1 MANCGRFHPEL
12 TVPML
17 PAFAAPGR
25 FFKGNLHTHSTR
37 SDAVR
42 EVGNVCETYRDAGY
56 DFLAVTDHFLPKYG
70 FPITDT
76 RPYRT
81 NAFTTIMG
89 AEVHAPGTEL
99 GEAWHIL
106 AVGLPLDFAPT
117 AKGETGPQLAAR
129 CAAAGA
135 FVAIAHPQWY
145 GLTIADAESLLPAAH
160 AVEVYNHGCAVGSDR
175 GDGWTLLDAL
185 VSRGHALHACATDD
199 AHFKYPDWCG
209 GWTMVKAEA
218 PEPDALVA
226 ALRAGHC
233 YSSQGPEIHAIDV
246 TGDEVSVACSPA
258 RSVTVLG
265 HASADDMIFG
275 DGMREARLDISK
287 FRAGGWA
294 RVVVVDEAG
303 RRAWSNPFRLG

>member
-1 MANCGRFHPEL
+1 MPL
-12 TVPML
+12 L

-25 FFKGNLHTHSTR
+25 FFKGNLHPHSTR

-42 EVGNVCETYRDAGY
+42 EPERVCATDREAGY
-56 DFLAVTDHFLPKYG
+56 DFLALTDHFTPKYG
-70 FPITDT
+70 FPVTDT
-76 RPYRT
+76 RSFRT
-81 NAFTTIMG
+81 NAFTTIIG
-89 AEVHAPGTEL
+89 AEVHAPATEL
-99 GEAWHIL
+99 GERWHIL

-117 AKGETGPQLAAR
+117 PAAETGPHLAAR

-145 GLTIADAESLLPAAH
+145 GLTVADAQTLLPAAH

-175 GDGWTLLDAL
+175 GDGWPLLDAL
-185 VSRGHALHACATDD
+185 VSRGHDLHACATDD

-218 PEPDALVA
+218 AEPEALVA

-233 YSSQGPEIHAIDV
+233 YSSQGPELHAIDV
-246 TGDEVSVACSPA
+246 TGNELTVACSPA

-265 HASADDMIFG
+265 HASADEVIFG
-275 DGMREARLDISK
+275 DGICNARLNLAR
-287 FRAGGWA
+287 FRDGGWA
-294 RVVVVDEAG
+294 RVVVTDAQG
-303 RRAWSNPFRLG
+303 RRAWCNPFRLR